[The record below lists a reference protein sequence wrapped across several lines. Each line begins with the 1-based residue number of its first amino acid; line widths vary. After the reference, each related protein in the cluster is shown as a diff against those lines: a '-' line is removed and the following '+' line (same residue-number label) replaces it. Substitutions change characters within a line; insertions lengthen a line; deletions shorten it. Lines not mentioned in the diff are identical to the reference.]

1 MSFPNRRLLMLGLAA
16 STLAS
21 PVFAQTA
28 MTQTATTRTAMTPP
42 PGSPLRRT
50 LLNVLRP
57 LIVADLGA
65 PIEFVVDG
73 MRVAGNRAFVQVNAQ
88 RPGGRPID
96 LTRTRLAHRVEVGA
110 IDGTRIEAFMIRRN
124 GRWSVEEHSVGSTD
138 VWYSDPRFCE
148 HYSAVLPDGICR

>member
-16 STLAS
+16 STVPASVLAHPAANHS
-21 PVFAQTA
+21 
-28 MTQTATTRTAMTPP
+28 AMTPA
-42 PGSPLRRT
+42 PGSALRRT

-65 PIEFVVDG
+65 PIEFVVNG
-73 MRVAGNRAFVQVNAQ
+73 IRVAGNRAFVQVNAQ

-96 LTRTRLAHRVEVGA
+96 LTQTRLAQRVEVGA
-110 IDGTRIEAFMIRRN
+110 IDGTRIEAFMVRRN
-124 GRWSVEEHSVGSTD
+124 GRWSVEEHSIGSTD

-148 HYSAVLPDGICR
+148 HYSTVLPDGICR